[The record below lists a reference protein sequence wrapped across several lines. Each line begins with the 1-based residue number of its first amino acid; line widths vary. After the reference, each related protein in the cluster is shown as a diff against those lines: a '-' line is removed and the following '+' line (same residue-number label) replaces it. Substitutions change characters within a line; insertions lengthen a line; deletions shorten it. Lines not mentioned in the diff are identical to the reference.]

1 MAWLGS
7 RMSPSGVL
15 LPVIQVPQLWEQ
27 SPIDQRPLAAS
38 RPAGSSAPRELL
50 PAGPGTQ
57 NCLLGLW
64 SGAGPTSPD
73 TPTRPPDE
81 DDAQPFAP
89 QCRAWG
95 LAQDNM
101 GGSGG
106 QQCEPGQMHAVP
118 DGPHP
123 EPRWAAVSREPA
135 RGPSGGQEK
144 YERWGPSWVPGG
156 PSIIPGLL
164 VRGGGS
170 EPEKTW

>member
-1 MAWLGS
+1 
-7 RMSPSGVL
+7 
-15 LPVIQVPQLWEQ
+15 
-27 SPIDQRPLAAS
+27 
-38 RPAGSSAPRELL
+38 
-50 PAGPGTQ
+50 
-57 NCLLGLW
+57 
-64 SGAGPTSPD
+64 
-73 TPTRPPDE
+73 
-81 DDAQPFAP
+81 
-89 QCRAWG
+89 
-95 LAQDNM
+95 
-101 GGSGG
+101 
-106 QQCEPGQMHAVP
+106 MHAVP